1 MSRVLIVED
10 ATDVEAW
17 SIAEDMRDSDRYE
30 AACFGLSPEAA
41 VITSCTASADSFV
54 AYLDDDPVFAFGTIH
69 VMPHVRQ
76 LWGFGT
82 PKTKRVV
89 PEITRYTKTVWLPSL
104 WEQGVRR
111 IQVHLPATNL
121 ASIGWL
127 ESFGMIA
134 EATMRDFSTNG
145 AIILQ
150 MAFTEKEFRK
160 HVFYEPAPTSRL
172 SAAAAPA

>member
-1 MSRVLIVED
+1 MTKVLIVED
-10 ATDVEAW
+10 ATEQEAW
-17 SIAEDMRDSDRYE
+17 AIADDMRANDRYE
-30 AACFGLSPEAA
+30 AECFGLTPEAA
-41 VITSCTASADSFV
+41 VLASVRAAADSHV
-54 AYLDDDPVFAFGTIH
+54 AYLGDEPVFAFGTVH

-82 PKTKRVV
+82 PKTKKAI
-89 PEITRYTKTVWLPSL
+89 PEITRYTNDVWLPRL
-104 WEQGVRR
+104 WYAGVRR

-150 MAFTEKEFRK
+150 MAFTEKEFRE
-160 HVFYEPAPTSRL
+160 HVFLEQPAAGRL
-172 SAAAAPA
+172 SAACGAA